1 MDVSTASD
9 RVTFNDRHLFENGE
23 SVYYRKGEGF
33 APVGNLVDNSL
44 YYLHVPT
51 EFSVQFMATYDD
63 AVSGINTIN
72 LTSRSAGS
80 STLTATKERN
90 ILDSI
95 VVTNQGS
102 GYSNRRT
109 IVSSAFYPPVDF
121 TTTEEIKSGIN
132 TANHY
137 VFFKNHGFE
146 NGDLVEYNSSGIQ
159 LMDYQLHKIIAS

>member
-1 MDVSTASD
+1 MID
-9 RVTFNDRHLFENGE
+9 TFLKMVNLFITKKVKDLHLLVE
-23 SVYYRKGEGF
+23 SK
-33 APVGNLVDNSL
+33 VDNSL

-51 EFSVQFMATYDD
+51 EFSVQFTTYDD

-102 GYSNRRT
+102 GYSNRRAV
-109 IVSSAFYPPVDF
+109 VSSVFYPPVDF
-121 TTTEEIKSGIN
+121 TTTDEIKSGIN

-146 NGDLVEYNSSGIQ
+146 NGDLVEYNSIPN
-159 LMDYQLHKIIAS
+159 